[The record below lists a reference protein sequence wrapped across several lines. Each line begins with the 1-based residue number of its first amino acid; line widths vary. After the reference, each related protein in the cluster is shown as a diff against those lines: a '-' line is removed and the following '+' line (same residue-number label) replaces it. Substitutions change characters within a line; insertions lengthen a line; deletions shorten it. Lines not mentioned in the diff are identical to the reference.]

1 MTNERAA
8 EILDPNHREHYESIE
23 PVNEACRM
31 GRDAILRRIA
41 QSPYPDDDAD
51 ILACPSCGSGEYL
64 HNDDG
69 NPMDFC
75 GQCGQAIDWG
85 IEENPEPCVAPCLYE
100 QACGSTPCSMEGCPD
115 YKSSRERDG
124 ENMSTKSLV
133 DGLRYYAARY
143 ESPPYGRVF
152 DGIAAEHMNA
162 AANEIER
169 LLKEMNELIV
179 ENERLMIELEGGSMT
194 GEEAHE
200 RKD

>member
-1 MTNERAA
+1 MTCERAA
-8 EILDPNHREHYESIE
+8 EIFDPNHREKYESIE
-23 PVNEACRM
+23 VVNEACRM
-31 GRDAILRRIA
+31 GRDALLRLIP
-41 QSPYPDDDAD
+41 QSPRQNGDMD
-51 ILACPSCGSGEYL
+51 ILACPSCGCNECLYDEGGSQ
-64 HNDDG
+64 
-69 NPMDFC
+69 MDFC

-100 QACGSTPCSMEGCPD
+100 RACGSTPCPMEECPD